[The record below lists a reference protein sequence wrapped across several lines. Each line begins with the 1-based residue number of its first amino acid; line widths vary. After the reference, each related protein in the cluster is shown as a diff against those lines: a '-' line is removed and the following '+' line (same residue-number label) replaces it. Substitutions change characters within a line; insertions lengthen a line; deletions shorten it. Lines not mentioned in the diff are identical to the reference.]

1 MLRDATAV
9 IVKLLT
15 RSGVG
20 LAIRRGAPRVAR
32 CAEDQ
37 RKAAPRQEPTS
48 GPLVLRRSPLPG
60 DAALVG
66 PGVTAAGPRDRPRQE
81 NRADEARDQ
90 PPREWGSR
98 QRQPAPQGVEAT
110 HTVEDALRKLAAS
123 EGWENQ
129 RVHDLTSAAVVRVT
143 PGRAELDARLAVVLG
158 DQQEHAVAEVI
169 RPQVPDL
176 EQLGRVSLDRIAGGL
191 LGCERSDGGHGH
203 RVPRLFEE
211 RGSEPVDLLTMLDR
225 DQPDLVADDATG
237 RRARRER
244 YLSPTCRGERPG
256 HQKQG
261 EQHPPGD
268 RFRATHVPSS
278 LTVLRASEDLTK
290 HHRYS
295 RRRPPRIEEP
305 RVIEVPRAFTTTP
318 GTPKALSGTLSA
330 R

>member
-48 GPLVLRRSPLPG
+48 GPRK
-60 DAALVG
+60 
-66 PGVTAAGPRDRPRQE
+66 E
-81 NRADEARDQ
+81 NRADEAGDEPRPAASPAPAERDDASDENQRSRRDRRDQ

-98 QRQPAPQGVEAT
+98 QRQPATQGVEAT
-110 HTVEDALRKLAAS
+110 HAVEDALRKLAAS
-123 EGWENQ
+123 EGGENQ
-129 RVHDLTSAAVVRVT
+129 RVHDLASAAVVRVA
-143 PGRAELDARLAVVLG
+143 PGRAELHARLAVVLG
-158 DQQEHAVAEVI
+158 DQQEHTVAEVI
-169 RPQVPDL
+169 RPQVPGL

-225 DQPDLVADDATG
+225 DQPDLVADNATG

-244 YLSPTCRGERPG
+244 YLSPTCLCGRPG
-256 HQKQG
+256 HPKQ
-261 EQHPPGD
+261 
-268 RFRATHVPSS
+268 
-278 LTVLRASEDLTK
+278 
-290 HHRYS
+290 
-295 RRRPPRIEEP
+295 
-305 RVIEVPRAFTTTP
+305 
-318 GTPKALSGTLSA
+318 
-330 R
+330 

>member
-48 GPLVLRRSPLPG
+48 GP
-60 DAALVG
+60 
-66 PGVTAAGPRDRPRQE
+66 RQE
-81 NRADEARDQ
+81 NRADEARDEPRPAASSAPAERDDASDENQRSRRDRRDQ

-98 QRQPAPQGVEAT
+98 QRQPATQGVEAT

-123 EGWENQ
+123 EGGENQ
-129 RVHDLTSAAVVRVT
+129 RVHDLASAAVVRVT

-158 DQQEHAVAEVI
+158 DQQEHAVAEGI

-176 EQLGRVSLDRIAGGL
+176 EQPGRVSLDRVAGGL

-225 DQPDLVADDATG
+225 DQPDLVADNATG

-244 YLSPTCRGERPG
+244 YLSPTCLCGRPG
-256 HQKQG
+256 HPKQ
-261 EQHPPGD
+261 
-268 RFRATHVPSS
+268 
-278 LTVLRASEDLTK
+278 
-290 HHRYS
+290 
-295 RRRPPRIEEP
+295 
-305 RVIEVPRAFTTTP
+305 
-318 GTPKALSGTLSA
+318 
-330 R
+330 